1 MKLHSGQSLGNSVG
15 IPFRL
20 IHLKKKKK
28 NLKKIN
34 SLLFLNKYVRE
45 RS

>member
-20 IHLKKKKK
+20 IHLKKKKESQEDK
-28 NLKKIN
+28 FFTI
-34 SLLFLNKYVRE
+34 FE
-45 RS
+45 